1 MKKLSLLLFIFFAS
15 GSVLFADHVLGSQ
28 LEFKSLGNRKY
39 LTTLTAYRD
48 CNSIQI
54 GAGKLTA
61 KCNTGTLTFT
71 LTLVSTTD
79 ITGINNTCGVSSRC
93 SGSFSYGFEKRVY
106 EGVIDLNSLSC
117 CEVTLSWD
125 QCCRSTSITTGAQ
138 GANYYTEAMIN
149 TCIVSNFEWS
159 KIDPVFL
166 LTVGTDQILNFS
178 AQDPIEKDSISY
190 KLINPQSAQ
199 GSNIA
204 YGGSFSAQKPIT
216 FLGFPNA
223 NLNSPAGFQFDA
235 IRGNLT
241 FRPTKQNEVA
251 VIVVEATEWRT
262 ISGTPTVIGRHRK
275 EITLFVSHSSITGS
289 NRPPV
294 QKGSEYYTACP
305 GDTGIAV
312 IGINENDAAQAL
324 TLNFQHNLKWASAT
338 LLGGTYGRTVL
349 VKYLIDSMPIDGI
362 ENAFTLEVKDDA
374 CPVMGRTVK
383 TYGLWRSYNTFT
395 DSATIKKSSSCGK
408 AHFSLNNRHPS
419 GLVTYTWDI
428 SANGVATTATAD
440 NITVTLKDTGWVKA
454 ETWVTAGCRYYKYVD
469 SIHVSNLEIVKVSA
483 GRDTMLCGGAAV
495 TIAAKPVYGKP
506 PYTYQWSSG
515 ATTDTTTIIPILHGR
530 NYMVAMTDS
539 NGCVAKDTIF
549 VNYISPTI
557 TLSGNKAVCK
567 NDSFLLS
574 ASFYGTAN
582 PSFGWKGFT
591 ANTLQ
596 IKTAITTATTFVFE
610 VQDSGCLFKDSMTVL
625 SSAPT
630 LTYQHDSVYCIGD
643 TMTLTVI
650 ASGGVPPYKIYWD
663 TYTLMGTSVKVAT
676 KNSAPGY
683 TYFTTRVSDSIMCK
697 TTINGRALL
706 NPIPA
711 LTLTKLP
718 PVCITTPNVNLATA
732 VTPTG
737 GIWNGNGVT
746 AGSFSPSAAGT
757 GLHYLQYDYT
767 DPLTGCSN
775 TTKTFQ
781 RVINPP
787 IINFTADSTTV
798 IKGTVLQ
805 FVNQSTADTS
815 FTNKWVFGLPET
827 PANTR
832 TTGDVKF
839 PFNDTGLYTVKLV
852 VNDGV
857 CKPDSIIKTNYIRVY
872 EPKQSSIGVGDITA
886 EQLKIYPNPANNF
899 VIVETDTEIS
909 TVIITDVLGRVW
921 NVPATIDGQKATIN
935 TEGLSTAAYVIKI
948 TTADG
953 RHGTAQIAV
962 LH

>member
-117 CEVTLSWD
+117 CEVTVSWD

-138 GANYYTEAMIN
+138 GSNYYTEAKIN
-149 TCIVSNFEWS
+149 TCVPSSFEWS
-159 KIDPVFL
+159 KIDPIFL
-166 LTVGTDQILNFS
+166 LNVGTDQILNFS
-178 AQDPIEKDSISY
+178 AQDPTDKDSISY
-190 KLINPQSAQ
+190 ELIVPQSAQ
-199 GSNIA
+199 GADVA

-223 NLNSPAGFQFDA
+223 GLNNPAGFKLDA
-235 IRGNLT
+235 VRGNLA
-241 FRPTKQNEVA
+241 FRPAKQNEVT
-251 VIVVEATEWRT
+251 VISVEATEWRR
-262 ISGTPTVIGRHRK
+262 IAGTPSIIGKYRK
-275 EITLFVSHSSITGS
+275 EITVFVEQSSVMGS

-294 QKGSEYYTACP
+294 QKGSGLYAACS

-312 IGINENDAAQAL
+312 IEINENNTNQVL
-324 TLNFQHNLKWASAT
+324 TLNLQHNLKWASAK
-338 LLGGTYGRTVL
+338 LLGGAYGRTVF
-349 VKYLIDSMPIDGI
+349 VRYLTDSMPIDGI
-362 ENAFTLEVKDDA
+362 DNAFTLEVKDDA
-374 CPVMGRTVK
+374 CPVIGRTIK
-383 TYGLWRSYNTFT
+383 TYSLQKIDTLII

-408 AHFSLNNRHPS
+408 AYFSLNNRNPS
-419 GLVTYTWDI
+419 TLVKYIWEI
-428 SANGVATTATAD
+428 SANGVDMGVLSDSVAVA
-440 NITVTLKDTGWVKA
+440 LKDTGWVKA
-454 ETWVTAGCRYYKYVD
+454 QVWVSAGCRHYKYVD
-469 SIHVSNLEIVKVSA
+469 SIYVSNLEIVKVNA

-495 TIAAKPVYGKP
+495 TMAAKPVFGKP
-506 PYTYQWSSG
+506 PYTYQWSNG

-539 NGCVAKDTIF
+539 NGCVSKDTLF

-567 NDSFLLS
+567 NDSFVLS

-643 TMTLTVI
+643 TMTLTVT
-650 ASGGVPPYKIYWD
+650 ALGGVPPYTIYWD
-663 TYTLMGTSVKVAT
+663 TYSLVGNPIQVTT
-676 KNSAPGY
+676 KNSAAGY
-683 TYFTTRVSDSIMCK
+683 TNFTTRVSDSIMC
-697 TTINGRALL
+697 TAAISGRALL
-706 NPIPA
+706 KPA
-711 LTLTKLP
+711 PVVTLSKLP
-718 PVCITTPNVNLATA
+718 AVCITTPTINLATA
-732 VTPTG
+732 ATPTG
-737 GIWNGNGVT
+737 GFWNGNGVI
-746 AGSFSPSAAGT
+746 AGNFSPSAAGA

-767 DPLTGCSN
+767 DPITGCSN

-787 IINFTADSTTV
+787 IINFTTDSTTV
-798 IKGTVLQ
+798 IKGSTLQ

-815 FTNKWVFGLPET
+815 FTNKWVFGLPKT
-827 PANTR
+827 ILNTK
-832 TTGDVKF
+832 TDKDPKF
-839 PFNDTGLYTVKLV
+839 TFADTGLFTVKLV
-852 VNDGV
+852 INDGV
-857 CKPDSIIKTNYIRVY
+857 CEPDSVIKTNYIRVS
-872 EPKQSSIGVGDITA
+872 QLTNIGLIAGKPEA
-886 EQLKIYPNPANNF
+886 LKIYPNPATNH
-899 VIVETDTEIS
+899 
-909 TVIITDVLGRVW
+909 VW
-921 NVPATIDGQKATIN
+921 LALPKGEN
-935 TEGLSTAAYVIKI
+935 
-948 TTADG
+948 
-953 RHGTAQIAV
+953 IAV
-962 LH
+962 ILLTNIMGKEIKNIEVIGDRLLLPDLNTGVYMLRVFTDAKKAYSGSIIIE